1 MVMAFL
7 LWVTLEGQAQKKQGM
22 YFRDINRCNY
32 LAEQIEKGN
41 RLNYGGYIY
50 RTDRIDAYCMPVMVS
65 KNTEFWD

>member
-7 LWVTLEGQAQKKQGM
+7 LLVTFKGQEHDTQNM

-32 LAEQIEKGN
+32 FAEQIEKGN
-41 RLNYGGYIY
+41 RLQSGRYIY
-50 RTDRIDAYCMPVMVS
+50 RSDKIDAYCLPMMVP

>member
-7 LWVTLEGQAQKKQGM
+7 LLVTFQGQEYNTQNM

-32 LAEQIEKGN
+32 FAEQIEKGN
-41 RLNYGGYIY
+41 RQQSGGYIY
-50 RTDRIDAYCMPVMVS
+50 RTDKIDAYCLPKMVP

>member
-7 LWVTLEGQAQKKQGM
+7 LMIIFEGQEHNTQNM

-32 LAEQIEKGN
+32 FAEQIEKGN
-41 RLNYGGYIY
+41 RLQSGGYIY
-50 RTDRIDAYCMPVMVS
+50 RTDKIDAYCLPKMVS

>member
-7 LWVTLEGQAQKKQGM
+7 LLVTFQGQEYNTQNM

-32 LAEQIEKGN
+32 FAEQIEKGN
-41 RLNYGGYIY
+41 RLQSGGYIY
-50 RTDRIDAYCMPVMVS
+50 RTDKIDAYCLPKMVS

>member
-7 LWVTLEGQAQKKQGM
+7 LLVTFQGQEYNTQNM

-32 LAEQIEKGN
+32 FAEQIEKGN
-41 RLNYGGYIY
+41 RLQSGGYIY
-50 RTDRIDAYCMPVMVS
+50 RTDKIDAYCLPMMVP

>member
-7 LWVTLEGQAQKKQGM
+7 LLVTFQGQEYNTQNM

-32 LAEQIEKGN
+32 FAEQIEKGN
-41 RLNYGGYIY
+41 RLQSGGYIY
-50 RTDRIDAYCMPVMVS
+50 RTDKIDAYCLPKMVT